1 MNTKSIVFI
10 LLYSAALFNFNI
22 PLAALAESNGDSELN
37 ISGKVVAPSCT
48 IAPDTVN
55 GNVDL
60 GEVLSERLQSA
71 GSFSAWSQFSLNLTE
86 CPATTTEV
94 VVYLL
99 RGQDPDYPVYFKNTG
114 SSKHVAIE
122 VADDTGSRISN
133 GSVRNMA
140 VDSQQQAKM
149 VLKGRMISPQ
159 GKAISGSVSS
169 LMELAFGYK

>member
-55 GNVDL
+55 GSVDL

-94 VVYLL
+94 VVYFSGGRILIIRFILKIQAAVNMWLL
-99 RGQDPDYPVYFKNTG
+99 RLQM
-114 SSKHVAIE
+114 I
-122 VADDTGSRISN
+122 
-133 GSVRNMA
+133 
-140 VDSQQQAKM
+140 QA
-149 VLKGRMISPQ
+149 R
-159 GKAISGSVSS
+159 A
-169 LMELAFGYK
+169 